1 MPLTMQLR
9 PSGAKWSIQQ
19 NVSQP
24 PPKISLSPSPM
35 QFTLYLHKREPWFLH
50 RRPYLLFLSYQE
62 KYGFFIWMYSIS
74 NIKDTLP
81 GKTTQVLVLL
91 IQIQSL
97 HNKFQLLI

>member
-1 MPLTMQLR
+1 
-9 PSGAKWSIQQ
+9 
-19 NVSQP
+19 
-24 PPKISLSPSPM
+24 
-35 QFTLYLHKREPWFLH
+35 
-50 RRPYLLFLSYQE
+50 
-62 KYGFFIWMYSIS
+62 MYSIS